1 MTYQCPII
9 SEKRDLDEDFIN
21 KIFKMWK
28 RLIED
33 DLIFDLVKMDSENR
47 EKKGIEIKI
56 VI

>member
-9 SEKRDLDEDFIN
+9 AEKRDLDEDFL
-21 KIFKMWK
+21 KKAYKMWK

-47 EKKGIEIKI
+47 EKKGIKIKV